1 MMASAI
7 ALFRRLRMV
16 EGVLAVSLA
25 RLVER
30 HLMER
35 AKALLMQGRR
45 MTEPEA
51 YRWLQKTAMNQNRK
65 LAEVVAAFV
74 TRHDAG
80 TDSHKE
86 KGRQP

>member
-1 MMASAI
+1 
-7 ALFRRLRMV
+7 
-16 EGVLAVSLA
+16 
-25 RLVER
+25 
-30 HLMER
+30 MER

-80 TDSHKE
+80 TDSHKG